1 MLATEARVL
10 SENKLR
16 LDKILTFIKVTAE
29 KGWFQI
35 SYRLHKD
42 EIKQLKELGY
52 KIVESG
58 ESFNISWLPKY
69 ALKSKVEKPK
79 LDPKPK
85 SKVKSFRHNKQ
96 SLICC
101 GKIPT
106 AWKRVQR
113 QVADVDGMITIKY
126 KSYKCGVCK
135 KAVMPISNFIAP
147 NRMHSKRF
155 IKMAVRLVKESG
167 CVGAAVIIK
176 QTTGITV
183 DGSTISNWKQRGDN
197 KL

>member
-10 SENKLR
+10 SESKLR
-16 LDKILTFIKVTAE
+16 LGKILTFIKVTAE

-42 EIKQLKELGY
+42 EIKQLQELGY
-52 KIVESG
+52 KISG
-58 ESFNISWLPKY
+58 SNSLSTISWLPKY
-69 ALKSKVEKPK
+69 ALKSKVEMPK
-79 LDPKPK
+79 TKTMA
-85 SKVKSFRHNKQ
+85 FRHNKQ

-106 AWKRVQR
+106 AWKKVRR
-113 QVADVDGMITIKY
+113 AVADVDGMVTIKY

-135 KAVMPISNFIAP
+135 KAVMPIGNFIAP

-155 IKMAVRLVKESG
+155 IKMAVRLMKESG
-167 CVGAAVIIK
+167 CLGAATLIK

-183 DGSTISNWKQRGDN
+183 DGSTIYGWKQREDY